1 MKKTINNKIHAVKPL
16 NIDVSKIAEVI
27 EIQEKL
33 SDLENDIMDNLP
45 LEAYLSNDFHVEYN
59 GNGATCNLDKYVKR
73 SQKIE
78 QLEAK
83 IVFKGQ
89 TWKGN
94 GKNKAVFI
102 DIYSNP
108 LKYQYRAQVL
118 EGIYNGLDFLDQVEY
133 SIVQKKQKDKDKVRD
148 VENLIK
154 AIKNRNLSKQ
164 DKALLIKELS

>member
-45 LEAYLSNDFHVEYN
+45 LSNDFHVEYN

-118 EGIYNGLDFLDQVEY
+118 EGIYNGLDFLDKVEY
-133 SIVQKKQKDKDKVRD
+133 NIEQKKQKDKDKVRD